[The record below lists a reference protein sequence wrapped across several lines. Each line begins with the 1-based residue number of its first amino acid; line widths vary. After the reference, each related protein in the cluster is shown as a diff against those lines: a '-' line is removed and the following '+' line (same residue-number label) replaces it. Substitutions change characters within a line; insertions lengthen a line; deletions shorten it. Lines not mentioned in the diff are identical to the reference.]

1 MTGSLSV
8 ITNERGGVIDDTL
21 VTKCSSKEHGE
32 HVYQVV
38 NAGCAPKDL
47 KHFEEQL
54 GKFGGDVKM
63 EVMWDNRGLF
73 AIQGPK
79 AAEVLQRLSPSTDL
93 KSVPFGQCFWMT
105 LEGAECL
112 VSRCGY
118 TGEDGFEVF
127 VPGSAA
133 VPVWQLLTSQAE
145 VRLAGLGARD
155 SLRLEAGLCLYGHE
169 LDEDKR
175 AMMQYE
181 SIYDAIDENQDT
193 SPCEAGLSW
202 VIPKARRDGAKN
214 KFIGSDEILA
224 QLSDKSRYKRLRA
237 GLMPASGPPAREG
250 AEIETLDEQV
260 VGKVTSGS
268 MSPCLKKNISIG
280 LRLERCTSYFD
291 HKQYRGTDLQVVVR
305 GKRHPAKV
313 VKMPFAARALAFSSE
328 DQVASVASC
337 LKDESWLVRREACA
351 SLGVLSSVKGRS
363 ALEKALRSDSDS
375 RVREEAAKSLAAISK
390 SAKLLGKS
398 TDATGFPT
406 DALAAALKDEEVRV
420 RTAAIVALGSQPV
433 AARQHAGYL
442 VEQLLTGDRDVRAAV
457 FTVFQ
462 EATSHAGARL
472 VAAAFDAGK
481 RHQDCE
487 TERHRNISK
496 AILVR
501 QEAEEIMA
509 WSRAIARHVLR
520 LAQDLR
526 AASREAQ
533 LTAERHLSLL
543 GPAAGVCLVNEVVKT
558 KGADFG
564 QRMATIR
571 GLISCFSASERARL
585 PPDLACAALSE
596 WIYEP
601 SLEHLPVPGLE
612 LVKLQTPEEHHG
624 INLQSLGRCR
634 DRK

>member
-1 MTGSLSV
+1 KLCAHRAPPTGCTMAASRLARHCSRQAWIRAVRSFSTDLKQTLTYEEHLKEGGKMVDFAGYAMPVQYEAKGSKHALSIIDSTKWTRESASLFDVSHMCSIRWTGKDAFDFVERVTTADVYGLPAMTGSLSV

-155 SLRLEAGLCLYGHE
+155 SLRLEAGLCLYG
-169 LDEDKR
+169 
-175 AMMQYE
+175 
-181 SIYDAIDENQDT
+181 
-193 SPCEAGLSW
+193 
-202 VIPKARRDGAKN
+202 
-214 KFIGSDEILA
+214 DEILA

-250 AEIETLDEQV
+250 AEIETLDGQV

-280 LRLERCTSYFD
+280 YINKP
-291 HKQYRGTDLQVVVR
+291 HNKQGTDLQVVVR
-305 GKRHPAKV
+305 GKRHPAK
-313 VKMPFAARALAFSSE
+313 ARRLRGWWE
-328 DQVASVASC
+328 G
-337 LKDESWLVRREACA
+337 LP
-351 SLGVLSSVKGRS
+351 RS
-363 ALEKALRSDSDS
+363 ALDPRGWWGQAGSPQNKGSELVLKRIQIKALQVVSH
-375 RVREEAAKSLAAISK
+375 
-390 SAKLLGKS
+390 S
-398 TDATGFPT
+398 TPT
-406 DALAAALKDEEVRV
+406 
-420 RTAAIVALGSQPV
+420 TI
-433 AARQHAGYL
+433 
-442 VEQLLTGDRDVRAAV
+442 DRH
-457 FTVFQ
+457 
-462 EATSHAGARL
+462 EPG
-472 VAAAFDAGK
+472 
-481 RHQDCE
+481 
-487 TERHRNISK
+487 
-496 AILVR
+496 
-501 QEAEEIMA
+501 
-509 WSRAIARHVLR
+509 HV
-520 LAQDLR
+520 
-526 AASREAQ
+526 
-533 LTAERHLSLL
+533 
-543 GPAAGVCLVNEVVKT
+543 
-558 KGADFG
+558 
-564 QRMATIR
+564 
-571 GLISCFSASERARL
+571 
-585 PPDLACAALSE
+585 
-596 WIYEP
+596 
-601 SLEHLPVPGLE
+601 
-612 LVKLQTPEEHHG
+612 
-624 INLQSLGRCR
+624 
-634 DRK
+634 